1 MYKIGFT
8 CKLALAAPG
17 DIGPRDRP
25 GDAEDLTGRHGSGLV
40 QCRRGRSRGAAQ
52 GGRAS
57 NRGGGEGSSKGEA
70 TARRGGI
77 EGGGRAREENGVIE
91 GVESNT
97 RTADVANVCSI
108 PRENIRRSIN
118 APSNDIARS
127 NRRRPCVY
135 HTHGHMYVPLY
146 LRISALARPV
156 AVQNKSA
163 STHAPCG
170 DVVCHT
176 EMTAGPSRGRSRLK
190 HCEGRRSHGLGARP
204 PTCLCRRTGART
216 TRAPPPSHGRPIG
229 RAEASS
235 ITCYVTGSASAS

>member
-1 MYKIGFT
+1 MSAW
-8 CKLALAAPG
+8 ALSWSCARRTGEQSRRRRRKFKGRG
-17 DIGPRDRP
+17 DCETRRN
-25 GDAEDLTGRHGSGLV
+25 
-40 QCRRGRSRGAAQ
+40 RGRREGERG
-52 GGRAS
+52 
-57 NRGGGEGSSKGEA
+57 
-70 TARRGGI
+70 
-77 EGGGRAREENGVIE
+77 ENGVIE

-108 PRENIRRSIN
+108 PRGNIRRSIN

-146 LRISALARPV
+146 WRISALARPV

-204 PTCLCRRTGART
+204 PTCRCRRTGART